1 MKKQMLFPMIGML
14 LLLSVSCAGEKVQQ
28 TEEKGETAG
37 QDKPADETEE
47 AAEGEQISVL
57 EDEEQDQA
65 VFREP
70 EAWEQA
76 YLEYLDT
83 LQYGESCTYS
93 LIYVDE
99 DEIPELVIDAG
110 YEAGGCRI
118 LTWHEDRLDMLQ
130 TNRLNF
136 TYVEKGNLL
145 CNSDGNMGYYYDLV
159 YTIENG
165 KWKNIGEGIYTFGED
180 GIQQDE
186 NGDFIYEYSWM
197 EQPVDQSEYE
207 RQFHAI
213 YPETEGK
220 VPEQYEILKEIRS
233 ILETKE
239 IASAAHRYE
248 LAVEDL
254 TWS

>member
-1 MKKQMLFPMIGML
+1 MKKQML
-14 LLLSVSCAGEKVQQ
+14 
-28 TEEKGETAG
+28 
-37 QDKPADETEE
+37 
-47 AAEGEQISVL
+47 
-57 EDEEQDQA
+57 QDQA

-118 LTWHEDRLDMLQ
+118 LTWHEEILDMLQ

-159 YTIENG
+159 CMKY
-165 KWKNIGEGIYTFGED
+165 
-180 GIQQDE
+180 
-186 NGDFIYEYSWM
+186 
-197 EQPVDQSEYE
+197 
-207 RQFHAI
+207 
-213 YPETEGK
+213 
-220 VPEQYEILKEIRS
+220 
-233 ILETKE
+233 
-239 IASAAHRYE
+239 
-248 LAVEDL
+248 
-254 TWS
+254 